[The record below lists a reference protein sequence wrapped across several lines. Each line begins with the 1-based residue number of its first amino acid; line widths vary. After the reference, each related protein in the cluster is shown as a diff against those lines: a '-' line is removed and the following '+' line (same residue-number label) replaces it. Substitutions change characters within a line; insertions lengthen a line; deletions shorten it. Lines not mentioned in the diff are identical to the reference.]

1 MCFFR
6 EHETYFL
13 GEHEPKVAQVNF
25 TNHTNRQSLS
35 KVFFAY
41 RYRIT
46 RMTVR
51 GEGLLLTAPYV
62 LLVVH

>member
-6 EHETYFL
+6 EHEIYFL

-35 KVFFAY
+35 KVF
-41 RYRIT
+41 
-46 RMTVR
+46 
-51 GEGLLLTAPYV
+51 LLIAFEL
-62 LLVVH
+62 HE